1 MASRFLDMLHLKGC
15 AHEFSWP
22 RRWPDGDFYQVCLV
36 CGEEYKYDWKSMRRL
51 EKITEARPAQHLL
64 RRQGAVVRGK
74 ERHKQLS
81 WTPRARRIK
90 IEGKD
95 ILFRAKGAKGWQRG
109 VVENISSS
117 GVYFTCGET
126 LSENAE
132 LEMFLE
138 MPAEITG
145 QKDSR
150 VMARGMVVRAET
162 PATPEGKPAIA
173 AGIWD
178 YRFVHRKPNPEPSTA
193 E

>member
-1 MASRFLDMLHLKGC
+1 MASRFFDMLHLKGC

-36 CGEEYKYDWKSMRRL
+36 CGEEYKYDWKAMRRL

-74 ERHKQLS
+74 ERHQQLS
-81 WTPRARRIK
+81 WKPRARRIK
-90 IEGKD
+90 IEGKE
-95 ILFRAKGAKGWQRG
+95 ILFRIKGEKAWKRG
-109 VVENISSS
+109 VVDNISSS
-117 GVYFTCGET
+117 GVYFLADE
-126 LSENAE
+126 LLPDNAE

-138 MPAEITG
+138 MPVEITG

-150 VMARGMVVRAET
+150 VMARGMVVRAAA
-162 PATPEGKPAIA
+162 PSTPEGKPAIA

-178 YRFVHRKPNPEPSTA
+178 YRFVHQQPNQESSAPE
-193 E
+193 

>member
-1 MASRFLDMLHLKGC
+1 MLHLKGC

-74 ERHKQLS
+74 EHHKQLS
-81 WTPRARRIK
+81 WTPRARRIR
-90 IEGKD
+90 IEAKE
-95 ILFRAKGAKGWQRG
+95 ILFREKGAKGWQRG
-109 VVENISSS
+109 DVENISSS
-117 GVYFTCGET
+117 GVYFKCAEVLPDNT
-126 LSENAE
+126 E

-138 MPAEITG
+138 MPTEISG

-150 VMARGMVVRAET
+150 VIARGMVVRAEP
-162 PATPEGKPAIA
+162 PAAPDAKAGIA

-178 YRFVHRKPNPEPSTA
+178 YRFVHRKPNPEQSAA